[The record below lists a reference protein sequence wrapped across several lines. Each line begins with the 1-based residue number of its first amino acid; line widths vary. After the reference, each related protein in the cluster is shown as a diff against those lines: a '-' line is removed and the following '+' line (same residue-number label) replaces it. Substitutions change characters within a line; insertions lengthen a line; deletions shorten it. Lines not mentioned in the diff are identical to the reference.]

1 MELSISSLKAAGA
14 FVAAPV
20 KKDIAWHDAD
30 GKLQKASIYVRIDS
44 FHTLTKRWEE
54 QREGSDATAHRI
66 AASVFN
72 EAGEPVFTVE
82 DILGS
87 EESGHGPLTAEL
99 TIALLAA
106 IQAANGVSKEDAEKK

>member
-20 KKDIAWHDAD
+20 KKDIKWHAD
-30 GKLQKASIYVRIDS
+30 GKPQQASIYVRVDS

-54 QREGSDATAHRI
+54 QREGADATAHRI
-66 AASVFN
+66 ASSVYN
-72 EAGEPVFTVE
+72 EGGEPVFTVE

-106 IQAANGVSKEDAEKK
+106 IQQANGVSKEDEEKK

>member
-1 MELSISSLKAAGA
+1 MELSIKALMAAGA
-14 FVAAPV
+14 FVALPV
-20 KKDIAWHDAD
+20 KKDIAWHAD
-30 GKLQKASIYVRIDS
+30 GKPQKASIYVRLDS

-54 QREGSDATAHRI
+54 QREGADATAHRI
-66 AASVFN
+66 ASSVFN

-106 IQAANGVSKEDAEKK
+106 IQQANGVSKEDAEKK

>member
-1 MELSISSLKAAGA
+1 MELSINALKAAGA
-14 FVAAPV
+14 FVALPV
-20 KKDIAWHDAD
+20 KKDISWHAD
-30 GKLQKASIYVRIDS
+30 GNVQKASIYVRQDS

-54 QREGSDATAHRI
+54 QREGADATAHRI
-66 AASVFN
+66 ATSVCN
-72 EAGEPVFTVE
+72 EAGEAVFTVE

-106 IQAANGVSKEDAEKK
+106 IQQANGVSKEDAEKK

>member
-20 KKDIAWHDAD
+20 KKNIAWHAA
-30 GKLQKASIYVRIDS
+30 GKLHEATIYVRQDS
-44 FHTLTKRWEE
+44 FHTLTQRWEE
-54 QREGSDATAHRI
+54 QREGADATSHRI
-66 AASVFN
+66 ASSICN
-72 EAGEPVFTVE
+72 EAGEAVFTTE

-87 EESGHGPLTAEL
+87 EASGHGPLTAEL

-106 IQAANGVSKEDAEKK
+106 IQQANGVSKEDAEKK

>member
-20 KKDIAWHDAD
+20 KKDIAWHAD

-54 QREGSDATAHRI
+54 QRVGADATATRI
-66 AASVFN
+66 AASVCN
-72 EAGEPVFTVE
+72 EAGEPVFTTE

-87 EESGHGPLTAEL
+87 EASGHGPLTAEL
-99 TIALLAA
+99 TIVLLAA
-106 IQAANGVSKEDAEKK
+106 IQQANGVSKEDAEKK